1 MLKNVC
7 FNSFKSFVDST
18 TISLEKSKLKILENT
33 NTSKNLLK
41 GCAFY
46 GSNASGKTS
55 AINAISLLLNLLF
68 INSKINIG
76 PSVSLFSPNNE
87 ASFEYTFQIDGN
99 EIKYN
104 FTFNKDNKI
113 ISENLYLNAA
123 ICLSRSE
130 NHAESNITENKHYEK
145 DDIDEQTLFLRNIYF
160 NTKFVNYPQLA
171 KWFTFLSNSI
181 YINPS
186 RNDSKTIGFN
196 NLNNQNINLPDYL
209 EKNGEEEINK
219 FLIEFNFPYTITYK
233 KTNKGD
239 LQSLLSFPLRLS
251 FKRKNLA
258 PIPFF
263 MESYGNQVLLN
274 ILPAILTSIKK
285 QSMLIIDEFSSGL
298 HNKLEELLVKYFFK
312 NTIDGQLFFVSH
324 STNLLKTSL
333 LRPDQI
339 YSVDF
344 NDNGSFLKKFSE
356 ENPRESQNLEK
367 MYLSGVFGGIPIY
380 E

>member
-1 MLKNVC
+1 
-7 FNSFKSFVDST
+7 
-18 TISLEKSKLKILENT
+18 
-33 NTSKNLLK
+33 
-41 GCAFY
+41 
-46 GSNASGKTS
+46 
-55 AINAISLLLNLLF
+55 
-68 INSKINIG
+68 
-76 PSVSLFSPNNE
+76 
-87 ASFEYTFQIDGN
+87 
-99 EIKYN
+99 
-104 FTFNKDNKI
+104 
-113 ISENLYLNAA
+113 
-123 ICLSRSE
+123 
-130 NHAESNITENKHYEK
+130 
-145 DDIDEQTLFLRNIYF
+145 
-160 NTKFVNYPQLA
+160 
-171 KWFTFLSNSI
+171 
-181 YINPS
+181 
-186 RNDSKTIGFN
+186 
-196 NLNNQNINLPDYL
+196 
-209 EKNGEEEINK
+209 
-219 FLIEFNFPYTITYK
+219 
-233 KTNKGD
+233 
-239 LQSLLSFPLRLS
+239 
-251 FKRKNLA
+251 
-258 PIPFF
+258 